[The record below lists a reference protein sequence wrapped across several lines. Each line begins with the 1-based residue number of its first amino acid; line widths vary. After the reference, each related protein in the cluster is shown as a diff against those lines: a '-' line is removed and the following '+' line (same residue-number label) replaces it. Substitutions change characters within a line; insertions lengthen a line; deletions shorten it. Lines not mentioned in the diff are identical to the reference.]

1 MSLQSFYVAACVV
14 ALLHFVRRP
23 DPRRVPLLAM
33 LALLAVAHHQPDFF
47 AARPWHFA
55 AGAAALVQ
63 LAVLAPRATQGDP
76 RR

>member
-1 MSLQSFYVAACVV
+1 MSLQSFYIAACVV

-23 DPRRVPLLAM
+23 DLRRLPLLAM
-33 LALLAVAHHQPDFF
+33 LALLAIAHHQGDFF

-55 AGAAALVQ
+55 AGFAALVQ
-63 LAVLAPRATQGDP
+63 LAVLAPRSTQGEP